1 MSGVKLMR
9 AILVTAALLTLAL
22 PSLGFA
28 GQPEPRYTTL
38 VVEFVGEM
46 DRPVSPI
53 VISTSSEEAEWYKQQ
68 LFKEPIGV
76 LVNVDIVP
84 ASVLNEITELPLLR
98 RALERAK
105 AAEEEPKTTPTVRF
119 LAGAA
124 HDYVQIMLDARTSMK
139 ILLDIDK
146 HVAEY
151 PALESE
157 IREIENCI
165 KSAKKRH
172 R

>member
-1 MSGVKLMR
+1 MR
-9 AILVTAALLTLAL
+9 AILIIIALLRLAS

-28 GQPEPRYTTL
+28 GQPEPRRTTL
-38 VVEFVGEM
+38 VVQFVGEM
-46 DRPVSPI
+46 DRSVSPI

-84 ASVLNEITELPLLR
+84 ASVLHEITESPSLR
-98 RALERAK
+98 RALEHAK
-105 AAEEEPKTTPTVRF
+105 PAEEEPKTTPTVKF
-119 LAGAA
+119 LAGAG
-124 HDYVQIMLDARTSMK
+124 HDYVQVMLDAQTSMT

-146 HVAEY
+146 HVGGY

-157 IREIENCI
+157 IREIENRI
-165 KSAKKRH
+165 RPSRRK
-172 R
+172 

>member
-1 MSGVKLMR
+1 MR
-9 AILVTAALLTLAL
+9 ATLVFAALLWLAWT
-22 PSLGFA
+22 SLGFA
-28 GQPEPRYTTL
+28 EGPRPNHTTL

-46 DRPVSPI
+46 DRPVFPS

-76 LVNVDIVP
+76 FVNVAIVP
-84 ASVLNEITELPLLR
+84 ASVLDEITELPLLR

-105 AAEEEPKTTPTVRF
+105 PAEEEPKTTPTVRF
-119 LAGAA
+119 LAGAG

-146 HVAEY
+146 HVAKY

-165 KSAKKRH
+165 ESAKMRH

>member
-1 MSGVKLMR
+1 MR
-9 AILVTAALLTLAL
+9 AFLVIAALLRIAS

-38 VVEFVGEM
+38 VVKFVGEM
-46 DRPVSPI
+46 DRPVFPV
-53 VISTSSEEAEWYKQQ
+53 VISTSSEEAEWYKQR
-68 LFKEPIGV
+68 LFKGPIGV

-84 ASVLNEITELPLLR
+84 ASVLNELTELPSLR

-105 AAEEEPKTTPTVRF
+105 PAEEGPKTTPTVRF
-119 LAGAA
+119 LAGAG

-146 HVAEY
+146 HVAKY

-157 IREIENCI
+157 IREIENRI
-165 KSAKKRH
+165 SPGRS